1 MYGVSEAFV
10 TAAEAN
16 ARQIIVKAIFN
27 GAIEITG
34 DNIIDM
40 TVTEAVNA
48 SGGLSMGATVSSK
61 LVMNIKMLD
70 EPIPLKGGYVQPY
83 VGYYGVDEYCPLGKF
98 YITEA
103 VSTDD
108 FQTSFTITAYD
119 GFSKTETPYSPA
131 ISVPNTAS
139 AVLNDIASQCGI
151 VVASSSVLDDTEIA
165 SFIIA
170 PAVSEAS
177 QPAPTPD
184 LWLDD
189 SGTLVF
195 STSPR
200 LSDNGVVVMLEE
212 ETSSTEQANFYEA
225 TCREY
230 IGYIAG
236 LMGRNAR
243 FNREGELEFV
253 WYSDH
258 DHAVPRD
265 LQYLGGL
272 KRLTES
278 DFTINSITS
287 GTSGNTFTAGNGA
300 GISFD
305 NPFITQEILDDIFLR
320 VGGSSYTPANL
331 KWRGNPAIEAGDIIT
346 AEDKTGAFK
355 TIYVMEQT
363 LKIGGGMYS
372 EIKCYGDS
380 EAAMSFSTSPTSK
393 KLQQV
398 YTQLQEAIKSATE
411 RLNGNNGGVFEITD
425 GDGDGVNDGWIIRS
439 ADWQRFIKATVDG
452 IGLTTDGGAT
462 FQQAITA
469 YGINADVITAGEMS
483 AQRITV
489 GNEKLGDVFKVTL
502 DEEGHPI
509 IIIGSSKNNIKQKQT
524 NDAIEFVGDSDKMLA
539 KFSIAGA
546 EWSDL
551 QQMKYCGFLWTKS
564 SATGNVRFTKVKGG

>member
-27 GAIEITG
+27 GATEITG

-61 LVMNIKMLD
+61 LVMNIKMPD

-151 VVASSSVLDDTEIA
+151 VVASPSVLDDTGIA

-170 PAVSEAS
+170 PTVSEAS
-177 QPAPTPD
+177 TPAPTPE

-200 LSDNGVVVMLEE
+200 LSDAGVVVMPAE
-212 ETSSTEQANFYEA
+212 ETSSTAQTNFYEA

-236 LMGRNAR
+236 LMGTNAR
-243 FNREGELEFV
+243 FNRNGELEFV
-253 WYSDH
+253 WYSDY
-258 DHAVPRD
+258 DHTVPRD

-278 DFTINSITS
+278 DFTINSITA
-287 GTSGNTFTAGNGA
+287 GTSGNTFTAGNGT

-305 NPFITQEILDDIFLR
+305 NPFITQEILDEIFLR
-320 VGGSSYTPANL
+320 VGGSSYAPSSL
-331 KWRGNPAIEAGDIIT
+331 RWRGNPAVEAGDIV
-346 AEDKTGAFK
+346 AVEDKTGKFL
-355 TIYVMEQT
+355 TVYVMEQT
-363 LKIGGGMYS
+363 LKISGGMYS

-380 EAAMSFSTSPTSK
+380 EASISFSTSPTTKKIQQAYS
-393 KLQQV
+393 KLQD
-398 YTQLQEAIKSATE
+398 AIKSATE
-411 RLNGNNGGVFEITD
+411 LLNGNNGGVFEITD

-439 ADWQRFIKATVDG
+439 ADWQRFIKATADG

-469 YGINADVITAGEMS
+469 NGINATSITTGLLNAERIAVENYDEDDPTKLTDYIHFGEGTITLGKGDSAIILKLENDQIAFYNTAGT
-483 AQRITV
+483 R
-489 GNEKLGDVFKVTL
+489 LG
-502 DEEGHPI
+502 
-509 IIIGSSKNNIKQKQT
+509 
-524 NDAIEFVGDSDKMLA
+524 
-539 KFSIAGA
+539 
-546 EWSDL
+546 
-551 QQMKYCGFLWTKS
+551 
-564 SATGNVRFTKVKGG
+564 RFTNNSFEIENLEDGQIRFQNFGFVPRASGNLSFTKLK